1 MRRQMVTDNGAF
13 GELMHEILRP
23 MSDHTFMES
32 YRESFRPANGAL
44 RTITE
49 RKEVTVQCK
58 YPDPDDGVSYS
69 WVKVDRPEDKNGE
82 S

>member
-1 MRRQMVTDNGAF
+1 MRRRMMTDSGTF
-13 GELMHEILRP
+13 GDIMHEILRP
-23 MSDHTFMES
+23 MSDHTFMDA

-44 RTITE
+44 RTMTE
-49 RKEVTVQCK
+49 TKEVTVQCK